1 MSVILEI
8 VNAERNVYLV
18 AREYVFAWEMDSV
31 MVYLKD
37 HMYNMYSEI
46 DKVSRYMNVKVNFFL
61 QSG

>member
-1 MSVILEI
+1 MSVILEM
-8 VNAERNVYLV
+8 VNAERNVYLA
-18 AREYVFAWEMDSV
+18 AREYLFAWEMDSV